1 MSLTRVEPTSIDSN
15 ATFVFANATV
25 NSNLITANLNA
36 NIVTANRINF
46 SGVANLGAVAN
57 VKISGGTSNQVLITD
72 GSSNLRWGVPDA
84 AVANTVAIG
93 AQPNITSLGNL
104 TNIVISNTNP
114 GVSSP
119 VNITETWNNSSI
131 SFTGI
136 GLNVIDSNSSTGSNL
151 LNLSVN
157 NISRFAVTKTGNISA
172 ANATLGNTASANFLA
187 GTLTT
192 SFQPNIT
199 SIGQLS
205 LLNVTGNITGGNAT
219 ISGSMYGA
227 VQGVIGGQ
235 TPNSATFTS
244 VNINN
249 TASISGNLTAANSN
263 LGNAA
268 RANFFIGDGSLL
280 SNVNVG
286 SISNANYSNFA
297 GTVTNSSQP
306 NITSV
311 GNLTSVN
318 VDGNVT
324 GAAVRG
330 TLVTANLLN
339 VNTAATIFNLSV
351 SGDTQLTS
359 LVAKSSVEY
368 MLIKNLASG
377 SINYDYL
384 EGTVYYHTLNGNVAV
399 NFINVPASNTLAAVF
414 VLAVQQGTTPYSFT
428 SVSIGGTV
436 YTIKWL
442 GGVAPTATAN
452 KLEVYSFTLFRTGAT
467 TWTVAG
473 QMNSYG

>member
-25 NSNLITANLNA
+25 NANLVTANLNA

-114 GVSSP
+114 GVTSP
-119 VNITETWNNSSI
+119 VNITETWNNSSV

-136 GLNVIDSNSSTGSNL
+136 GLNVTDSNSSAGSNL

-157 NISRFAVTKTGNISA
+157 NVSRFAVTKTGNISA

-205 LLNVTGNITGGNAT
+205 LLNVTGNITGGNAI

-280 SNVNVG
+280 SNLNVG
-286 SISNANYSNFA
+286 GSSNANYANFA
-297 GTVTNSSQP
+297 GTVTTNSQP

-311 GNLTSVN
+311 GNLTNLTVN
-318 VDGNVT
+318 GNVSANFIT
-324 GAAVRG
+324 G
-330 TLVTANLLN
+330 TLATATQPNITSVGTLSGLTVTG
-339 VNTAATIFNLSV
+339 TST
-351 SGDTQLTS
+351 LTS
-359 LVAKSSVEY
+359 LIARSSAESMIVRT
-368 MLIKNLASG
+368 LVSG

-384 EGTVYYHTLNGNVAV
+384 DGTVYYHTLNGNASI
-399 NFINVPASNTLAAVF
+399 NFINVPATGPIAAVF
-414 VLAVQQGTTPYSFT
+414 VLIVQQGGPPYNFT
-428 SVSIGGTV
+428 SVSIGGTAH
-436 YTIKWL
+436 TINWL
-442 GGVAPTATAN
+442 GGVAPVAATN
-452 KLEVYSFTLFRTGAT
+452 KLEAYSFTLLRTGS

>member
-25 NSNLITANLNA
+25 NSNLSTSNLTANIIDA
-36 NIVTANRINF
+36 NTINF
-46 SGVANLGAVAN
+46 KGVANLGAVSN
-57 VKISGGTSNQVLITD
+57 VKISGGTSNLVLITD

-84 AVANTVAIG
+84 AVANTVSIG

-114 GVSSP
+114 GVTSP
-119 VNITETWNNSSI
+119 VNITETWNNSSV

-136 GLNVIDSNSSTGSNL
+136 GLNVTDSNSSAGSNL

-157 NISRFAVTKTGNISA
+157 NVSRFAVTKAGNISA
-172 ANATLGNTASANFLA
+172 TNANLGNNASANFLA

-199 SIGQLS
+199 SIGQLG
-205 LLNVTGNITGGNAT
+205 LLNVTGNITGGNAI

-249 TASISGNLTAANSN
+249 TASISGNLVAANAN
-263 LGNAA
+263 LGNVA
-268 RANFFIGDGSLL
+268 RANFFVGDGGLL
-280 SNVNVG
+280 SNISIG
-286 SISNANYSNFA
+286 SVANANNSNYA
-297 GTVTNSSQP
+297 GIVTNSNQP
-306 NITSV
+306 NITTV
-311 GNLTSVN
+311 GNLTSLR
-318 VDGNVT
+318 VDGNIT
-324 GAAVRG
+324 GDTVRG
-330 TLVTANLLN
+330 TLVASSLLN
-339 VNTAATIFNLSV
+339 VDSAATIFNLAV

-359 LVAKSSVEY
+359 LVAKSSAEY
-368 MLIKNLASG
+368 MIVKSLVSG
-377 SINYDYL
+377 SINYDYFG
-384 EGTVYYHTLNGNVAV
+384 GTVYYHTLNGNVAA
-399 NFINVPASNTLAAVF
+399 NFINVPTSNPLAAVF
-414 VLAVQQGTTPYSFT
+414 VLVVQQGATPYGFT
-428 SVSIGGTV
+428 SISIGGTA
-436 YTIKWL
+436 YTINWL
-442 GGVAPTATAN
+442 GGVAPTPTAS
-452 KLEVYSFTLFRTGAT
+452 KLEVYSFTLLRTASA
-467 TWTVAG
+467 WTLAG